1 MEEQMRQGS
10 LLLSMIAALVS
21 GAPSGG
27 PAFAQ
32 DVFYPTEPPLADSG
46 WTVRYNELLLAC
58 YQGTMDACDRVAS
71 DRGMVFDTPI
81 YNYAA
86 TCGGRLD
93 IVTARRLSAR
103 MLENGIP
110 GGTCSYVLKPE

>member
-1 MEEQMRQGS
+1 MS
-10 LLLSMIAALVS
+10 LRTQIAGLSFLALSDLAGEALADDLL
-21 GAPSGG
+21 
-27 PAFAQ
+27 
-32 DVFYPTEPPLADSG
+32 YPTEPPIADSG
-46 WTVRYNELLLAC
+46 WTVPYNDLLLAC
-58 YQGTMDACDRVAS
+58 YQGTMEACDRVAS

-93 IVTARRLSAR
+93 IVTARRVSAQ

-110 GGTCSYVLKPE
+110 GGTCAYALKPQ

>member
-1 MEEQMRQGS
+1 MIGMSMRAQIAGMS
-10 LLLSMIAALVS
+10 FLALSDFASEAVADDLL
-21 GAPSGG
+21 
-27 PAFAQ
+27 
-32 DVFYPTEPPLADSG
+32 YPTQPPIADSG
-46 WTVRYNELLLAC
+46 WTVRYNEWLVAC
-58 YQGTMDACDRVAS
+58 YQGTMEACDRVAS

-93 IVTARRLSAR
+93 IVTARRVSAQ

-110 GGTCSYVLKPE
+110 GGMCAYALKPE